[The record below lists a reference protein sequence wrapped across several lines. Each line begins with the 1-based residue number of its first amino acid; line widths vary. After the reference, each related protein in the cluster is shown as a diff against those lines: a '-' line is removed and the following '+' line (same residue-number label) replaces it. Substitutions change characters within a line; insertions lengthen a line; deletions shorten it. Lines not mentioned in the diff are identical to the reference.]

1 MLKITKLDFE
11 LGKNTEKIPNGLW
24 YVVADY
30 VKRGE
35 DSYDRAKR
43 RFAVTT
49 IVSELN
55 EIRERDDVEETD
67 FRLILMAEINQIYAN
82 YKNLTIFEQDIIKY
96 IGYKHS
102 NNDLSK
108 LISSIVIPSFLSF
121 SNVSLNSLIVSFDDS
136 LLALLAISFM

>member
-49 IVSELN
+49 LVSRLN
-55 EIRERDDVEETD
+55 EIRSRAEVDESD
-67 FRLILMAEINQIYAN
+67 FRLILMAEINQTYN
-82 YKNLTIFEQDIIKY
+82 KRKDLTVFEQDIIKY
-96 IGYKHS
+96 IAEIFKILTDGG
-102 NNDLSK
+102 
-108 LISSIVIPSFLSF
+108 VI
-121 SNVSLNSLIVSFDDS
+121 
-136 LLALLAISFM
+136 

>member
-11 LGKNTEKIPNGLW
+11 LGKNTEKVPNGLW
-24 YVVADY
+24 YYVADY

-55 EIRERDDVEETD
+55 SIRKRNDVDETD
-67 FRLILMAEINQIYAN
+67 FRLILMAEINQMYSKYN
-82 YKNLTIFEQDIIKY
+82 ELTIFEQDIIKY
-96 IGYKHS
+96 IAETFKILTDGGV
-102 NNDLSK
+102 L
-108 LISSIVIPSFLSF
+108 
-121 SNVSLNSLIVSFDDS
+121 
-136 LLALLAISFM
+136 

>member
-55 EIRERDDVEETD
+55 EIRERDNVDESD
-67 FRLILMAEINQIYAN
+67 FRLILMAEINQMHSK
-82 YKNLTIFEQDIIKY
+82 YKDLTIFEQDIIKY
-96 IGYKHS
+96 IIEIYKI
-102 NNDLSK
+102 
-108 LISSIVIPSFLSF
+108 LIQGGVL
-121 SNVSLNSLIVSFDDS
+121 
-136 LLALLAISFM
+136 

>member
-49 IVSELN
+49 IVNELN
-55 EIRERDDVEETD
+55 SIRDRKDTDESD
-67 FRLILMAEINQIYAN
+67 FRLILMAEINQVYSK
-82 YKNLTIFEQDIIKY
+82 YKALTIFEQDIIKH
-96 IGYKHS
+96 IINIFKILTDGG
-102 NNDLSK
+102 
-108 LISSIVIPSFLSF
+108 VI
-121 SNVSLNSLIVSFDDS
+121 
-136 LLALLAISFM
+136 

>member
-1 MLKITKLDFE
+1 MLRITKLDFE

-49 IVSELN
+49 LVARLN
-55 EIRERDDVEETD
+55 EIRARDDVDESD
-67 FRLILMAEINQIYAN
+67 FRLILMAEINQVYN
-82 YKNLTIFEQDIIKY
+82 KRNELTIFEQDIIKY
-96 IGYKHS
+96 IVEIFKI
-102 NNDLSK
+102 
-108 LISSIVIPSFLSF
+108 LIDGGVL
-121 SNVSLNSLIVSFDDS
+121 
-136 LLALLAISFM
+136 

>member
-11 LGKNTEKIPNGLW
+11 LGKTTEKIPNGLW

-55 EIRERDDVEETD
+55 EIRERKNADESD
-67 FRLILMAEINQIYAN
+67 FRLILIAEINQMYSK
-82 YKNLTIFEQDIIKY
+82 YKELPIFEQDIIKY
-96 IGYKHS
+96 IVEIFKILTDGGV
-102 NNDLSK
+102 L
-108 LISSIVIPSFLSF
+108 
-121 SNVSLNSLIVSFDDS
+121 
-136 LLALLAISFM
+136 

>member
-55 EIRERDDVEETD
+55 SIREREGADETD
-67 FRLILMAEINQIYAN
+67 FRLILMAEINQIYSK
-82 YKNLTIFEQDIIKY
+82 YKDLTVFEQDIIKY
-96 IGYKHS
+96 IIETFKILTDGGV
-102 NNDLSK
+102 L
-108 LISSIVIPSFLSF
+108 
-121 SNVSLNSLIVSFDDS
+121 
-136 LLALLAISFM
+136 

>member
-1 MLKITKLDFE
+1 MTSNY
-11 LGKNTEKIPNGLW
+11 GKNTEKIPNGLW

-55 EIRERDDVEETD
+55 SIRDRENVDETD
-67 FRLILMAEINQIYAN
+67 FRLILMAEINQVYSK
-82 YKNLTIFEQDIIKY
+82 YKELTIFEQDIIKY
-96 IGYKHS
+96 IIEVFKILTNGGV
-102 NNDLSK
+102 L
-108 LISSIVIPSFLSF
+108 
-121 SNVSLNSLIVSFDDS
+121 
-136 LLALLAISFM
+136 

>member
-55 EIRERDDVEETD
+55 AIRERDDVDESD
-67 FRLILMAEINQIYAN
+67 FRLILMAEINQLRSK
-82 YKNLTIFEQDIIKY
+82 YKDLTVFEQDIIKY
-96 IGYKHS
+96 ITDIYKI
-102 NNDLSK
+102 
-108 LISSIVIPSFLSF
+108 LIDGGVL
-121 SNVSLNSLIVSFDDS
+121 
-136 LLALLAISFM
+136 

>member
-1 MLKITKLDFE
+1 MNF
-11 LGKNTEKIPNGLW
+11 GKNTEKIPNGLW

-55 EIRERDDVEETD
+55 EIRERNDVEKSD
-67 FRLILMAEINQIYAN
+67 FRLILMAEINQLYSK
-82 YKNLTIFEQDIIKY
+82 YKSLTIFEQDIIKY
-96 IGYKHS
+96 IIDIFKI
-102 NNDLSK
+102 
-108 LISSIVIPSFLSF
+108 LIDGGVI
-121 SNVSLNSLIVSFDDS
+121 
-136 LLALLAISFM
+136 

>member
-1 MLKITKLDFE
+1 MALKITKLDFE
-11 LGKNTEKIPNGLW
+11 LGNNDKIPNGLW

-55 EIRERDDVEETD
+55 EIRARDNVDESD
-67 FRLILMAEINQIYAN
+67 FRLILMAEINQIYN
-82 YKNLTIFEQDIIKY
+82 KRKDLTIFEQDIIKY
-96 IGYKHS
+96 IAEIFKILTDGGV
-102 NNDLSK
+102 L
-108 LISSIVIPSFLSF
+108 
-121 SNVSLNSLIVSFDDS
+121 
-136 LLALLAISFM
+136 